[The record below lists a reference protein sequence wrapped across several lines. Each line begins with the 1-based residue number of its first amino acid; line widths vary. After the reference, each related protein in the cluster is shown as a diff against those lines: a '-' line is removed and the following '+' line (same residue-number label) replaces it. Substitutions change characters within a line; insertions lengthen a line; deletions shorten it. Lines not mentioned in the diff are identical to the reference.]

1 MREIEGTEN
10 GPDVADKDIDVES
23 NRLYAL
29 MNMLAHEIRN
39 PLNALVMN
47 LKLLNDRVSDDK
59 GREILQTATEQTRR
73 TNRILNDFLRFAR
86 PRKPE
91 PLKFDLTN
99 VLNDIKTFV
108 APQLKERGIK
118 LHLNPIDEPTEL
130 FTDKDL
136 LGQILLNLVLNS
148 IEAVPD
154 GNIYIEI
161 AKTDGTTSISVTD
174 DGPGFLEL
182 SRAFEPFYSTKDDGV
197 GLGLAIV
204 NSLVKTLGGSVTAT
218 NARDGGAVVEIKI
231 SDFPEK

>member
-1 MREIEGTEN
+1 VPKIEGNEN
-10 GPDVADKDIDVES
+10 GAAATGKDTDADS
-23 NRLYAL
+23 ARLYTL

-47 LKLLNDRVSDDK
+47 LKLLDDRVSDDK
-59 GREILQTATEQTRR
+59 GREILQAATEQTRR

-91 PLKFDLTN
+91 PRKFDLVN

-108 APQLKERGIK
+108 APQLKEKGIK
-118 LHLNPIDEPTEL
+118 LHLNSINEPTEL

-148 IEAVPD
+148 IEAAPN
-154 GNIYIEI
+154 GNIYIE
-161 AKTDGTTSISVTD
+161 ATKTDGITSISVKD
-174 DGPGFLEL
+174 DGPGFLEPD
-182 SRAFEPFYSTKDDGV
+182 RAFEPFYSTKDDGV

-204 NSLVKTLGGSVTAT
+204 DSLVKTLSGYVTAT
-218 NARDGGAVVEIKI
+218 NARDGGAAVEIKI

>member
-1 MREIEGTEN
+1 MQEIKGTEN
-10 GPDVADKDIDVES
+10 GPDVTDKDVDTDS
-23 NRLYAL
+23 MRLYTL
-29 MNMLAHEIRN
+29 TNMLAHEIRN

-59 GREILQTATEQTRR
+59 SREILRAATEQTRR

-91 PLKFDLTN
+91 PGKFNLTD

-118 LHLNPIDEPTEL
+118 LHLNSVNESTEL

-148 IEAVPD
+148 IEAAPN
-154 GNIYIEI
+154 GNVYIET
-161 AKTDGTTSISVTD
+161 AKTDETTSISVTD

-182 SRAFEPFYSTKDDGV
+182 DRAFEPFYSTKDDGV

-204 NSLVKTLGGSVTAT
+204 DSLVKTLGGSVTAT
-218 NARDGGAVVEIKI
+218 NARDGGAVVVIKI